1 MAEDLHVQE
10 GRHASLEALLGST
23 HVLPVLGDLEQ
34 QVEIDTGV
42 VRGLL
47 ERRDDHLDG
56 GLAVAERQRDDGR
69 VDDVGARLGGL
80 EVVHR
85 RHAADVV
92 AVNVDRQSDL
102 LLERADHLL
111 GAERREHARPCP

>member
-1 MAEDLHVQE
+1 MAEDLHVEQ
-10 GRHASLEALLGST
+10 GRHASLEALLLA
-23 HVLPVLGDLEQ
+23 HVLPVLGDLEHEL
-34 QVEIDTGV
+34 EIDAGV

-47 ERRDDHLDG
+47 ERRDDHLAC
-56 GLAVAERQRDDGR
+56 GLAVAEGQSDHGG

-85 RHAADVV
+85 SHAADVV
-92 AVNVDRQSDL
+92 AVDVDRESDL